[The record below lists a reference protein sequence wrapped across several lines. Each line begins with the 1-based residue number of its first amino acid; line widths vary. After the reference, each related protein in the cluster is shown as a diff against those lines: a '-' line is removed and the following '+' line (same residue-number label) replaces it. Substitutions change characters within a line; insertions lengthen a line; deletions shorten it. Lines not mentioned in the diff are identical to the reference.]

1 VKYFSVLVF
10 FHIVSIALFTGS
22 WAALLVMWWR
32 AGQMEP
38 GSKEPL
44 VAALVTAA
52 RFASIVAGSL
62 VILVGLLMIMVQPQ
76 VLALGGRF
84 HTKLFL
90 GVLAVGLSHVAA
102 GRLKKLHNTIK
113 SDGATKLEDKA
124 FGRLG
129 ALVMLLVIVVIYL
142 GISLTH
148 G

>member
-1 VKYFSVLVF
+1 
-10 FHIVSIALFTGS
+10 
-22 WAALLVMWWR
+22 MWWR
-32 AGQMEP
+32 VGPLEP

-84 HTKLFL
+84 HTKLLL
-90 GVLAVGLSHVAA
+90 GVLAIGLSHVAT
-102 GRLKKLHNTIK
+102 GRLKKLHNTII
-113 SDGATKLEDKA
+113 SDDSTKLEDTT
-124 FGRLG
+124 FTRLG
-129 ALVMLLVIVVIYL
+129 GLVMLLVVVVIYL
-142 GISLTH
+142 GISLSH